1 MLMMDLPAASA
12 VVEFGVAT
20 AEVGV
25 PTTGCLPLKT
35 DLEDAR
41 LQRLRSSTLQLRL
54 WNAGEDGDF
63 AKSTIVIGNHPCV
76 KPTVAAELDDLVGIG
91 LEDRGNDEVI
101 EPGLSGIDALGHGT
115 ERLI

>member
-1 MLMMDLPAASA
+1 MDLPAASA

-76 KPTVAAELDDLVGIG
+76 KPTIAAELDDLVGVG
-91 LEDRGNDEVI
+91 LKNRRNDKVI
-101 EPGLSGIDALGHGT
+101 EPGLAGVDALRHRS
-115 ERLI
+115 ERLV